1 LAAKLQRLVVARL
14 TAAFAEA
21 GVPTPAGLKIV
32 RGNDIEMKATTLET
46 QLKNLKAARKLGRD
60 DLALRVDPAAFA
72 AFRSEHEAAA
82 AAAAVA
88 AKP

>member
-1 LAAKLQRLVVARL
+1 
-14 TAAFAEA
+14 
-21 GVPTPAGLKIV
+21 
-32 RGNDIEMKATTLET
+32 MKATTLET

-88 AKP
+88 AKPVDESECAPLLEGGSRRSGSGGQACG